1 MKRLLLLPYN
11 IFPGRPKQ
19 KTDRQER
26 KESRPI
32 DIAMFSPFGAG
43 SGKYNSKWIRR
54 SGIEKVNAPKHR
66 STVVVG
72 LEELPQ
78 VVPQVLTNLEIISFC
93 HGLK

>member
-26 KESRPI
+26 KESRPT
-32 DIAMFSPFGAG
+32 AMFSPFGAG

-54 SGIEKVNAPKHR
+54 SGNAKSPNHR

-93 HGLK
+93 HG